1 MRIALTG
8 GIACG
13 KSTLAKF
20 LRELGIRLLDADDVV
35 HELEAPGGAAV
46 PAIVARFGAGVL
58 AADGS
63 VDRPKLAGIVFAD
76 AAARR
81 DLEAILF
88 PLVRSRLRAFTS
100 EAARRGRRALPTP
113 DACHDGVPTVDTASR
128 GNHVP
133 TVDVESFGNHVPTVD
148 VESFGNHVP
157 TVDVESFRNHVPT
170 VDVKSFGNHVPTVDV
185 ESFRNHVPTVDV
197 ESFRNHV
204 PTVDVESFR
213 NHVPTVDVESFR
225 NHVPLVGADVLGRP
239 PSTAPAPPST
249 VPLYIAIIPLL
260 FESHWEGDYD
270 IILAITSPSECQ
282 IHRMM
287 RTRGYSRVQAEA
299 RLAAQMPV
307 AEKAA
312 RADFVVVNDSTH
324 EHLKDEARRLV
335 AWLKERS
342 KYEQ

>member
-46 PAIVARFGAGVL
+46 PAIVARFGAGIL

-81 DLEAILF
+81 DLEAILL

-100 EAARRGRRALPTP
+100 EAARRGR
-113 DACHDGVPTVDTASR
+113 
-128 GNHVP
+128 
-133 TVDVESFGNHVPTVD
+133 
-148 VESFGNHVP
+148 
-157 TVDVESFRNHVPT
+157 
-170 VDVKSFGNHVPTVDV
+170 
-185 ESFRNHVPTVDV
+185 
-197 ESFRNHV
+197 
-204 PTVDVESFR
+204 
-213 NHVPTVDVESFR
+213 
-225 NHVPLVGADVLGRP
+225 P
-239 PSTAPAPPST
+239 PSTA
-249 VPLYIAIIPLL
+249 PLYIAIIPLL

-270 IILAITSPSECQ
+270 IILAITSPLECQ

-335 AWLKERS
+335 AWLKERA

>member
-100 EAARRGRRALPTP
+100 EAARRGRRALPMAGP
-113 DACHDGVPTVDTASR
+113 
-128 GNHVP
+128 
-133 TVDVESFGNHVPTVD
+133 SFSD
-148 VESFGNHVP
+148 
-157 TVDVESFRNHVPT
+157 
-170 VDVKSFGNHVPTVDV
+170 
-185 ESFRNHVPTVDV
+185 
-197 ESFRNHV
+197 
-204 PTVDVESFR
+204 
-213 NHVPTVDVESFR
+213 
-225 NHVPLVGADVLGRP
+225 VPLVGADVLGR
-239 PSTAPAPPST
+239 PPST

-270 IILAITSPSECQ
+270 IILAITSPLECQ

-335 AWLKERS
+335 AWLKERA

>member
-100 EAARRGRRALPTP
+100 EAARRGRRALSTP

-128 GNHVP
+128 GNHVPTIDVESFRNHVPTVDVEFFRNHVP

-157 TVDVESFRNHVPT
+157 TVDVESF
-170 VDVKSFGNHVPTVDV
+170 GNHVPTG
-185 ESFRNHVPTVDV
+185 
-197 ESFRNHV
+197 
-204 PTVDVESFR
+204 
-213 NHVPTVDVESFR
+213 DVESFR

-249 VPLYIAIIPLL
+249 APVSRPPSTAPLYIAIIPLL

-270 IILAITSPSECQ
+270 IILAITSPLECQ

-335 AWLKERS
+335 AWLKERA

>member
-100 EAARRGRRALPTP
+100 EAARRGRRALPRVGP
-113 DACHDGVPTVDTASR
+113 
-128 GNHVP
+128 
-133 TVDVESFGNHVPTVD
+133 SFSD
-148 VESFGNHVP
+148 
-157 TVDVESFRNHVPT
+157 
-170 VDVKSFGNHVPTVDV
+170 
-185 ESFRNHVPTVDV
+185 
-197 ESFRNHV
+197 
-204 PTVDVESFR
+204 
-213 NHVPTVDVESFR
+213 
-225 NHVPLVGADVLGRP
+225 VPLVGADVLGRP
-239 PSTAPAPPST
+239 PTPPPLPRPPFHRRHPAP
-249 VPLYIAIIPLL
+249 
-260 FESHWEGDYD
+260 F
-270 IILAITSPSECQ
+270 
-282 IHRMM
+282 
-287 RTRGYSRVQAEA
+287 
-299 RLAAQMPV
+299 
-307 AEKAA
+307 
-312 RADFVVVNDSTH
+312 
-324 EHLKDEARRLV
+324 
-335 AWLKERS
+335 
-342 KYEQ
+342 

>member
-46 PAIVARFGAGVL
+46 PAIVARFGAGIL

-100 EAARRGRRALPTP
+100 EAARRGR
-113 DACHDGVPTVDTASR
+113 
-128 GNHVP
+128 
-133 TVDVESFGNHVPTVD
+133 
-148 VESFGNHVP
+148 
-157 TVDVESFRNHVPT
+157 
-170 VDVKSFGNHVPTVDV
+170 
-185 ESFRNHVPTVDV
+185 
-197 ESFRNHV
+197 
-204 PTVDVESFR
+204 
-213 NHVPTVDVESFR
+213 
-225 NHVPLVGADVLGRP
+225 P
-239 PSTAPAPPST
+239 PSTA
-249 VPLYIAIIPLL
+249 PLYIAIIPLL

-270 IILAITSPSECQ
+270 IILAITSPLECQ

-287 RTRGYSRVQAEA
+287 CTRGYSRVQAEA

-335 AWLKERS
+335 AWLKERA

>member
-88 PLVRSRLRAFTS
+88 PFVRSRLRAFTS
-100 EAARRGRRALPTP
+100 EAARRGR
-113 DACHDGVPTVDTASR
+113 
-128 GNHVP
+128 
-133 TVDVESFGNHVPTVD
+133 
-148 VESFGNHVP
+148 
-157 TVDVESFRNHVPT
+157 
-170 VDVKSFGNHVPTVDV
+170 
-185 ESFRNHVPTVDV
+185 
-197 ESFRNHV
+197 
-204 PTVDVESFR
+204 
-213 NHVPTVDVESFR
+213 
-225 NHVPLVGADVLGRP
+225 
-239 PSTAPAPPST
+239 PPST

-270 IILAITSPSECQ
+270 IILAITSPLECQ

-312 RADFVVVNDSTH
+312 RADFVVVNDSTR

-335 AWLKERS
+335 AWLKERA

>member
-81 DLEAILF
+81 DLEALLF
-88 PLVRSRLRAFTS
+88 PLVRSRLQAFTS
-100 EAARRGRRALPTP
+100 EAARRGR
-113 DACHDGVPTVDTASR
+113 
-128 GNHVP
+128 
-133 TVDVESFGNHVPTVD
+133 
-148 VESFGNHVP
+148 
-157 TVDVESFRNHVPT
+157 
-170 VDVKSFGNHVPTVDV
+170 
-185 ESFRNHVPTVDV
+185 
-197 ESFRNHV
+197 
-204 PTVDVESFR
+204 
-213 NHVPTVDVESFR
+213 
-225 NHVPLVGADVLGRP
+225 
-239 PSTAPAPPST
+239 PPST

-270 IILAITSPSECQ
+270 IILAITSPLECQ

-335 AWLKERS
+335 AWLKERA

>member
-63 VDRPKLAGIVFAD
+63 VDRPKLAEIVFAD

-100 EAARRGRRALPTP
+100 EAARRGRRALPMVGP
-113 DACHDGVPTVDTASR
+113 
-128 GNHVP
+128 
-133 TVDVESFGNHVPTVD
+133 SFSD
-148 VESFGNHVP
+148 
-157 TVDVESFRNHVPT
+157 
-170 VDVKSFGNHVPTVDV
+170 
-185 ESFRNHVPTVDV
+185 
-197 ESFRNHV
+197 
-204 PTVDVESFR
+204 
-213 NHVPTVDVESFR
+213 
-225 NHVPLVGADVLGRP
+225 VPLVGADVLGRP

-249 VPLYIAIIPLL
+249 APVSRPPSTVPLYIAIIPLL
-260 FESHWEGDYD
+260 FESHCEGDYD
-270 IILAITSPSECQ
+270 IILAITSPLECQ

-335 AWLKERS
+335 AWLKERA

>member
-100 EAARRGRRALPTP
+100 AAARRGRRALPTP

-133 TVDVESFGNHVPTVD
+133 TVDVESFRNHVPTVD

-170 VDVKSFGNHVPTVDV
+170 VDVESFG
-185 ESFRNHVPTVDV
+185 
-197 ESFRNHV
+197 
-204 PTVDVESFR
+204 
-213 NHVPTVDVESFR
+213 

-239 PSTAPAPPST
+239 PSTAPAPPSTAPAAPSTAPVSRPPST

-270 IILAITSPSECQ
+270 IILAITSPLECQ

-335 AWLKERS
+335 AWLKERA

>member
-63 VDRPKLAGIVFAD
+63 VDRPKLAAIVFAD

-100 EAARRGRRALPTP
+100 EAARRGRRALPMVGP
-113 DACHDGVPTVDTASR
+113 
-128 GNHVP
+128 
-133 TVDVESFGNHVPTVD
+133 SFSD
-148 VESFGNHVP
+148 
-157 TVDVESFRNHVPT
+157 
-170 VDVKSFGNHVPTVDV
+170 
-185 ESFRNHVPTVDV
+185 
-197 ESFRNHV
+197 
-204 PTVDVESFR
+204 
-213 NHVPTVDVESFR
+213 
-225 NHVPLVGADVLGRP
+225 VPLVGADVLGRP
-239 PSTAPAPPST
+239 PSTAPAPPSTAPVSRPPST

-270 IILAITSPSECQ
+270 IILAITSPLECQ

-335 AWLKERS
+335 AWLKERA

>member
-100 EAARRGRRALPTP
+100 AAARRGRRALPTP

-133 TVDVESFGNHVPTVD
+133 TVDVESFRNHVPTVD
-148 VESFGNHVP
+148 VESFG
-157 TVDVESFRNHVPT
+157 
-170 VDVKSFGNHVPTVDV
+170 
-185 ESFRNHVPTVDV
+185 
-197 ESFRNHV
+197 
-204 PTVDVESFR
+204 
-213 NHVPTVDVESFR
+213 

-239 PSTAPAPPST
+239 PSTAPAPPSTAPVSRPPST

-270 IILAITSPSECQ
+270 IILAITSPLECQ

-335 AWLKERS
+335 AWLKERA